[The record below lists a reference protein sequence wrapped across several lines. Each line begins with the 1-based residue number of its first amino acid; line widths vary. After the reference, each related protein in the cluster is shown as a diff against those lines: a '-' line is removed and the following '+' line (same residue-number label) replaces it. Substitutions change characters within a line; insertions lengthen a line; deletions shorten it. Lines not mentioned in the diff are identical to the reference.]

1 MAIYLPFLCL
11 AITCS
16 WPTFASAYRQQPPVT
31 RVERVTVAIGS
42 SIFLGAMALLFM
54 NEAPPVGVLLFL
66 CAIGI
71 ALAANRFL
79 VSRWSLLAAATSF
92 GSYLVGTVH

>member
-1 MAIYLPFLCL
+1 MAPHLPFLCL

-16 WPTFASAYRQQPPVT
+16 WPAFASAYRQHAPAS
-31 RVERVTVAIGS
+31 RAERATVTVGT

-54 NEAPPVGVLLFL
+54 NVAPLVGVLLFL
-66 CAIGI
+66 CAIAI
-71 ALAANRFL
+71 ALLADRFL